1 MKRLKIFLLCAV
13 LLCGCS
19 GGAAP
24 IPITETDPPAAQT
37 TETRE
42 PDGETATTYSELLEC
57 RYFDEE
63 EFFIYDRRG
72 AAYPCGGEVRCG
84 VVPHHLTAGH
94 MISGFFKTA
103 AQNADPETVVIVAPM
118 HYPSDHK
125 LCTSETAWA
134 TPWGAM
140 ETDPEITALFTER
153 LGAVIDDEMLQH
165 DHSASAHIPFARY
178 YFPNAKSAC
187 LLVSPNES
195 KDFPERLA
203 ALLQEIAE
211 LKSCLFVFS
220 IDFSH
225 YLSPEAASLHDSETL
240 GAVLAGDTDAIER
253 MTNDNVDTPYC
264 LSAFVRLS
272 NLLGTE
278 ITAAD
283 HSNTAEVLDYPY
295 NEAIFPEGVTS
306 YFVYIAS

>member
-1 MKRLKIFLLCAV
+1 MKRLKLFLFCAV
-13 LLCGCS
+13 LLCGCA
-19 GGAAP
+19 GGTAPVP
-24 IPITETDPPAAQT
+24 IPESDPPAAQT
-37 TETRE
+37 TETGE
-42 PDGETATTYSELLEC
+42 PDGETAIPYSKLLEC

-72 AAYPCGGEVRCG
+72 EAYPCGGEVRCG

-94 MISGFFKTA
+94 MISGFFQTA
-103 AQNADPETVVIVAPM
+103 AQNAEPETIVIVAPM

-134 TPWGAM
+134 TPWGVM

-153 LGAVIDDEMLQH
+153 LGAAIDDEMLQL

-178 YFPNAKSAC
+178 YFPEAKSAC

-203 ALLQEIAE
+203 ELLCEIAE

-240 GAVLAGDTDAIER
+240 GAVLAEDTDAIER

-264 LSAFVRLS
+264 LSAFVRLAD
-272 NLLGTE
+272 LLGTE

-283 HSNTAEVLDYPY
+283 NSNTAEVLDYPY
-295 NEAIFPEGVTS
+295 NEAVFPEGVTS

>member
-1 MKRLKIFLLCAV
+1 MKRLKIFLLSAF

-19 GGAAP
+19 GGAASVP
-24 IPITETDPPAAQT
+24 VTETAPPVSEATSEPTQT
-37 TETRE
+37 SVL
-42 PDGETATTYSELLEC
+42 YSELLEC

-63 EFFIYDRRG
+63 EFYIYDRRG
-72 AAYPCGGEVRCG
+72 TAYPCRGEVRCG

-103 AQNADPETVVIVAPM
+103 AQNAEPETIVIVAPM

-125 LCTSETAWA
+125 LCTSEKGWA
-134 TPWGAM
+134 APWGVM
-140 ETDPEITALFTER
+140 ETDTEITALFTER
-153 LGAVIDDEMLQH
+153 LGATSDDEMLRH
-165 DHSASAHIPFARY
+165 DHSASAQIPFVRY

-195 KDFPERLA
+195 EDFPERLA
-203 ALLQEIAE
+203 ALLREISE

-225 YLSPEAASLHDSETL
+225 YLSPEAAGLHDSETL
-240 GAVLAGDTDAIER
+240 DAVLTGDTDAIEG
-253 MTNDNVDTPYC
+253 MTNDNVDAPYC
-264 LSAFVRLS
+264 LSAFVRLAD
-272 NLLGTE
+272 LFETE

-283 HSNTAEVLDYPY
+283 HSNTALVLDYPY
-295 NEAIFPEGVTS
+295 NEVLFPEGVTS
-306 YFVYIAS
+306 YFVYIASEA